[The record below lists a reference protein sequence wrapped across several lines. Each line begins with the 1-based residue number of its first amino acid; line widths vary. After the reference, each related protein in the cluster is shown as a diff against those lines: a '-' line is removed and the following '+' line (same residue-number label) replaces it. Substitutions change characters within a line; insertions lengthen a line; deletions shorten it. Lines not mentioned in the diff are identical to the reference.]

1 MELIINFIN
10 EEKEWIFSGIGVFVL
25 GLFIYGKSSKSSVK
39 QKQKI
44 GNNSTGIQANG
55 DVNVNTYKK

>member
-1 MELIINFIN
+1 METIINFVI

-25 GLFIYGKSSKSSVK
+25 GLLIYGKTTNLSVK

-44 GNNSTGIQANG
+44 RNNSTGIQANG
-55 DVNVNTYKK
+55 DVNINTNKK

>member
-1 MELIINFIN
+1 MEAIINFLV

-25 GLFIYGKSSKSSVK
+25 GLFIYRKTTNSSVK

-55 DVNVNTYKK
+55 NVNINTDKK